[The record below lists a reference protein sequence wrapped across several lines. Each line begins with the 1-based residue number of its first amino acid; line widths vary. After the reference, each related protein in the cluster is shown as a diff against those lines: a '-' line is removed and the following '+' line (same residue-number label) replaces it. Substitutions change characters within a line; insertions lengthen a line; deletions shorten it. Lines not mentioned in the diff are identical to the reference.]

1 MGGGYFVMVNIDMFG
16 NMVLFVIG
24 LDYFVCSVCLL
35 YVFVLF
41 GDLVGMFG
49 VFEVLYL
56 LG

>member
-1 MGGGYFVMVNIDMFG
+1 MVNIDMFG